1 MNFNDMAYGSK
12 EHRRAPRRSRESDEM
27 AELGHA
33 AIRGVVTVGVVG
45 ATASLMGGVLGSFPK
60 P

>member
-1 MNFNDMAYGSK
+1 MNFNEMAYGAK
-12 EHRRAPRRSRESDEM
+12 EHRRAPRRSRGSDEIT
-27 AELGHA
+27 ELGHE

-45 ATASLMGGVLGSFPK
+45 ATASLVGGVLGSFPK